1 VEIRELLAEL
11 ARMGKTIFFSTH
23 ILADV
28 EDICS
33 HIGIVEA
40 GQVLMQG
47 SLDQLKT
54 QLMET
59 RDILITLL
67 DNEQSEKVKSLALG
81 RQGVRNVEF
90 ITPKGGRNRL
100 RVEMID
106 TDEGIQALH
115 RAIFDAGIVPL
126 GFQEEEKTLET
137 MFMKVTR
144 GLVT

>member
-1 VEIRELLAEL
+1 ME
-11 ARMGKTIFFSTH
+11 
-23 ILADV
+23 
-28 EDICS
+28 
-33 HIGIVEA
+33 
-40 GQVLMQG
+40 G

-59 RDILITLL
+59 RDIIITLF
-67 DNEQSEKVKSLALG
+67 DHAEAERVKTLALG
-81 RQGVRNVEF
+81 RSSVRAVEF
-90 ITPKGGRNRL
+90 ITPRAGRTRL

-106 TDEGIQALH
+106 TDEGVQAFH
-115 RAIFDAGIVPL
+115 RDLFEAGIVPL